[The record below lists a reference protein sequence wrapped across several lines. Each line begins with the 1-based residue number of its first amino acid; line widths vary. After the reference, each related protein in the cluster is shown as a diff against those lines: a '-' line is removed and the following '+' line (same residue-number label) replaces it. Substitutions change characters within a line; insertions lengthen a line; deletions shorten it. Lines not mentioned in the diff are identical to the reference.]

1 MSLVVVLE
9 FKDME
14 SWPGRTLVYL
24 VLRYRRNSTKERK
37 NRNFN
42 FKKEFFVVSF
52 LQRVGGIYPI
62 PMDKTASI
70 KG

>member
-1 MSLVVVLE
+1 MSLCVVLE
-9 FKDME
+9 FKVME

-24 VLRYRRNSTKERK
+24 VLRYRRNPTKERK

-42 FKKEFFVVSF
+42 FKKNFFVVS
-52 LQRVGGIYPI
+52 LPQRVWGIHPI